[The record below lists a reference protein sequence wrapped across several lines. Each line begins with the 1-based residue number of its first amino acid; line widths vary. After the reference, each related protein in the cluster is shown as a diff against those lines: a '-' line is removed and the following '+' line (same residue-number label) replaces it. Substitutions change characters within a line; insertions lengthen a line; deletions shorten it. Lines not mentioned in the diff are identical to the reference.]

1 MPRRAEASTSRI
13 ATSGW
18 RAARSAKIARLASV
32 EPLSA
37 KTTSQG
43 RSQRCAA
50 RLSRVSAR
58 VAAPFRHAMM
68 TLISVMG
75 RSAPAAALPASAGGY
90 SAALAD
96 GCWPRDGA

>member
-1 MPRRAEASTSRI
+1 MPRCAEASTSRI

-18 RAARSAKIARLASV
+18 RAARAAKTATEPSV

-37 KTTSQG
+37 KTISQG

-50 RLSRVSAR
+50 RLSRASAR

-68 TLISVMG
+68 TLISVMQLSRRRPDG
-75 RSAPAAALPASAGGY
+75 SGGY